1 MKYIKLFII
10 FIISF
15 FRILLKKEITVT
27 FKKIKSNWYCDIKG
41 WPKEF
46 FANTLMV
53 GNASLLIDNLSE
65 SNEIVTFNII
75 ISNKEKEHLKPK
87 YWELVKTSSNL
98 TTGAYYNIDPDN
110 LTESLWLCPVTL
122 FVFSKYPKYIYFKVK

>member
-10 FIISF
+10 FISSF
-15 FRILLKKEITVT
+15 FKVLFKKELKIT

-53 GNASLLIDNLSE
+53 GNASALIDNLSDNKDE
-65 SNEIVTFNII
+65 VTFNII
-75 ISNKEKEHLKPK
+75 IANKEKENLKPK
-87 YWELVKTSSNL
+87 YWELVKTNSNL
-98 TTGAYYNIDPDN
+98 TSGAYYNIDPDN

-122 FVFSKYPKYIYFKVK
+122 FVFGKYPKYIYFRVK

>member
-15 FRILLKKEITVT
+15 FKTLFKKEITVT
-27 FKKIKSNWYCDIKG
+27 FKKIKNNWYCDIKG

-46 FANTLMV
+46 FDNTLMV
-53 GNASLLIDNLSE
+53 GNANLLIDNLSE
-65 SNEIVTFNII
+65 GKDTITFNII
-75 ISNKEKEHLKPK
+75 TSNKEREYLKPK
-87 YWELVKTSSNL
+87 YWELVKTSSKL

-110 LTESLWLCPVTL
+110 LTESMWLCPVTL
-122 FVFSKYPKYIYFKVK
+122 FVLAKYPKYIYFRI